1 MTNSRAFEDLDLDGM
16 KQLAEELASN
26 LKVGSIVR
34 LHGDLGA
41 GKTTFAG
48 FLINALLEKPE
59 VITSPTFNL
68 VHEYK
73 TKKGKVYHFDL
84 YRLKS
89 SEELEN
95 IGIYEAFETGISIVE
110 WPHVVDVKY
119 FGNIL
124 DINIKSSLKSSNF
137 RNLKI
142 NIE

>member
-1 MTNSRAFEDLDLDGM
+1 MNSRAYKDLDLKAM
-16 KQLAEELASN
+16 KALAEEIASA
-26 LKVGSIVR
+26 LKLGDIIR
-34 LHGDLGA
+34 LNGDLGA

-48 FLINALLEKPE
+48 FLINSLLDKPE

-95 IGIYEAFETGISIVE
+95 IGIYEAFETGISVVE
-110 WPHVVDVKY
+110 WPHVVSVKY
-119 FGNIL
+119 IGNIL
-124 DINIKSSLKSSNF
+124 DIDLEISFKSQNF
-137 RNLKI
+137 RDLKI
-142 NIE
+142 NVE